1 MYESPITV
9 STLVDKIV
17 QTTNEIIDE
26 EIYKAVIRTGVTIN
40 KVDLEKALKQD
51 YDRYE
56 GAYKKG
62 FEDGKEEATKEMI
75 EKIKTVL
82 MEGSGNNELPSH

>member
-1 MYESPITV
+1 MYESPIAM

-17 QTTNEIIDE
+17 RTASEIIDE

-51 YDRYE
+51 YDRYTE
-56 GAYKKG
+56 AYNKG
-62 FEDGKEEATKEMI
+62 FRDGKSEAMNEAMEKLKALFDEREE
-75 EKIKTVL
+75 
-82 MEGSGNNELPSH
+82 

>member
-1 MYESPITV
+1 MYESPIIM

-26 EIYKAVIRTGVTIN
+26 EIYKAVIRTGITIN

-51 YDRYE
+51 YNRYTE
-56 GAYKKG
+56 AYSKG
-62 FEDGKEEATKEMI
+62 FKDGKAEAINEAR
-75 EKIKTVL
+75 EKLKVL
-82 MEGSGNNELPSH
+82 FNERSE